1 MEFRWSLSPSSS
13 MWYSPS
19 LELVQVILWLLV
31 DIKQFIIVEISR
43 SCKKKVCLSRRL
55 SGFRNHSETPN
66 LEVHALSL
74 EVLKVRL
81 DRALGNLSSS
91 DWQPCLWQKG
101 WNLMTLVVPSNPI
114 QYSHS
119 ELKTKDA
126 ASSCDLGIVGQTFH
140 RFT

>member
-1 MEFRWSLSPSSS
+1 M
-13 MWYSPS
+13 
-19 LELVQVILWLLV
+19 ILWLLV
-31 DIKQFIIVEISR
+31 DIKQFIIVEIIVSSK

-101 WNLMTLVVPSNPI
+101 WNLMKNKQSTPDFFNRNL
-114 QYSHS
+114 
-119 ELKTKDA
+119 
-126 ASSCDLGIVGQTFH
+126 
-140 RFT
+140 